1 MSYDDRRLNN
11 LVKTAVKW
19 CSEKADVSTDEESYQ
34 KMLFTLEQCDYSFQ
48 KTQLILE
55 MNKAEMDRYSVLN
68 SEIEQSI
75 KERQENIVSARE
87 DLKEAKEIRKNR
99 QQYDALAKVIQR
111 HPERTRTQNEIK
123 ELQEEMER
131 LKTSREKLI
140 SKLELRKR
148 QFHLLVH
155 SIHELQRLLEEE
167 ETSEESYLE
176 SPTLPKEDS
185 GGDSMDVS

>member
-1 MSYDDRRLNN
+1 MSSLALQTPFLHILWHNLHNMQVHTATICIQCMHARLHCVCVCVCTPPPY
-11 LVKTAVKW
+11 L
-19 CSEKADVSTDEESYQ
+19 
-34 KMLFTLEQCDYSFQ
+34 LFTIPTPCSSFSP
-48 KTQLILE
+48 T
-55 MNKAEMDRYSVLN
+55 DRLVYHLTWSMLPPPLNSPLPNPPLCPLDDIFKCSTYLSSVLN
-68 SEIEQSI
+68 INSKQVCVHCPTEQSI

-140 SKLELRKR
+140 SK
-148 QFHLLVH
+148 V
-155 SIHELQRLLEEE
+155 
-167 ETSEESYLE
+167 
-176 SPTLPKEDS
+176 
-185 GGDSMDVS
+185 